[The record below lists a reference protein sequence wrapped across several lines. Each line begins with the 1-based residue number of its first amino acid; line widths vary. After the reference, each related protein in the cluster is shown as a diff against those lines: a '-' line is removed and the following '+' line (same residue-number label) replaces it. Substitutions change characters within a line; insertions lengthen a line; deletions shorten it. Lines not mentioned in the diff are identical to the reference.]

1 MLVAMFQQVERF
13 LKTCQ
18 SPRTAEGYKN
28 VLSRLVV
35 WLSARGESFVEVT
48 PSTFEAFLN
57 DQKNWGAVSRHLAFN
72 VTRAFL
78 RWQYGEEHALAHVR
92 KKRPKSKPQP
102 TITQPQFE
110 KLLEFFDTSTP
121 IGARDLALFSL
132 AAETGLRASALC
144 NLKLRDL
151 HLESLTLVALDKGR
165 DGGDWRMCKISPPV
179 ANFLFAWLAHRER
192 IALPETETVFCSVY
206 GKKKGLPNNRFGLLS
221 RCREISE
228 KVGFKFTPHVFR
240 RFMAT
245 SMLEL
250 QASTIATMRQGGW
263 TDEKE
268 FRKYIATYQL
278 RDVSDYSAVVE
289 YLKKG

>member
-1 MLVAMFQQVERF
+1 MFLAMIQQVNSF
-13 LKTCQ
+13 VKTCK
-18 SPRTAEGYKN
+18 SPRTAEGYQH
-28 VLSRLVV
+28 VLVKLTE
-35 WLSARGESFVEVT
+35 WLSHRGESFAQLT
-48 PSTFEAFLN
+48 PEAFEQFLN
-57 DQKNWGAVSRHLAFN
+57 SNPQWRAVSRHLAFN

-78 RWQYGEEHALAHVR
+78 RWAIGEDHPLASVR
-92 KKRPKSKPQP
+92 KKKPKAKPQP

-110 KLLEFFDTSTP
+110 KLLEFFDTMTP
-121 IGARDLALFSL
+121 IGSRDLALFAL

-151 HLESLTLVALDKGR
+151 HLDSLTLVALDKGR
-165 DGGDWRMCKISPPV
+165 DGGDWRMCKFSPPV
-179 ANFLFAWLAHRER
+179 ANFLYAWLAHREK
-192 IALPETETVFCSVY
+192 IAKPETDTVFCSVY
-206 GKKKGLPNNRFGLLS
+206 GVKKGLPNNRFGLLS
-221 RCREISE
+221 RCREISR
-228 KVGFKFTPHVFR
+228 KVGFRFTPHVFR

-245 SMLEL
+245 QMLEL

-268 FRKYIATYQL
+268 FRKYIQTYQL